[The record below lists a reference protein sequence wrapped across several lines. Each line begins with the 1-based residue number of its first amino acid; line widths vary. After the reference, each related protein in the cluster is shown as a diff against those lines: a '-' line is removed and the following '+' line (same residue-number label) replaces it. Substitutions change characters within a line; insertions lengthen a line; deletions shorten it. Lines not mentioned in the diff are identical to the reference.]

1 MNKKSGSGI
10 NPPVLFHLWYLMI
23 YDDGCNVICKAK
35 YNNKN
40 KRGKK
45 RRRKRKGSYI
55 HLLSRKE
62 LNHWKQNLNCIS

>member
-1 MNKKSGSGI
+1 MNRKSGSGI

-40 KRGKK
+40 KRG
-45 RRRKRKGSYI
+45 
-55 HLLSRKE
+55 RKE
-62 LNHWKQNLNCIS
+62 KKEEKGKLYPLIK